1 MDHGMCEMHLGGTL
15 MAGHLSQGGIQTGGV
30 CAASSIDYKRN
41 SSPVQAMPVERTHAE
56 VRRPK

>member
-1 MDHGMCEMHLGGTL
+1 